1 MKKLSSKV
9 ENEKRLM
16 VLSVENNNWLRSES
30 IKQDKSVNL
39 VVDKII
45 RKFIKDQNDRSNL
58 VDKIKSFIADVRG
71 EL

>member
-9 ENEKRLM
+9 LNEKRLV

>member
-45 RKFIKDQNDRSNL
+45 RKFIKDQDTKANL
-58 VDKIKSFIADVRG
+58 VDKIKSFIADVEG